1 MPSRNILV
9 INCGS
14 SSIKFALV
22 NEAHSLFPLHGLAE
36 RLGSRDAV
44 LRWKRGGDSDSLMIP
59 NADHRAALAQLLP
72 MVQNAAGG
80 KLHGIGHR
88 VVHGGELFTH
98 ATRIDDRVVEAIRA
112 TAPLAPLHN
121 PANLQG
127 IEAAMTLFP
136 KLPHVA
142 VFDTAFHQSLPEHA
156 YRYALPEALYREHGV
171 RRYGFHGTS
180 HRYVSHRAAEM
191 AGLAVGD
198 SSWLSAHLGNGSS
211 TCAIVNGQSLDTSM
225 GLTPLEG
232 LVMGTRSGDV
242 DPNLHSHLA
251 RTLGWSLERIDS
263 MLNNESGLLGL
274 SDLSNDM
281 RTLEQGASRATPA
294 RPWRSGVLLPPGQV
308 PGGDELRPAATGRG
322 DLHRWH
328 RRELAAGA
336 RQDRRP
342 PAAVRP
348 APRPGGQRP
357 LRARRRRADPGRG
370 ASAGTGDPDQRRA
383 ADRPRHAGPARLNW
397 IDAPAQPGGVAKRT
411 A

>member
-142 VFDTAFHQSLPEHA
+142 VFDTAFHQSLPEYA

-225 GLTPLEG
+225 GLTPLEQ
-232 LVMGTRSGDV
+232 
-242 DPNLHSHLA
+242 
-251 RTLGWSLERIDS
+251 ER
-263 MLNNESGLLGL
+263 
-274 SDLSNDM
+274 
-281 RTLEQGASRATPA
+281 EQGH
-294 RPWRSGVLLPPGQV
+294 PG
-308 PGGDELRPAATGRG
+308 AALAIEVFCYR
-322 DLHRWH
+322 LAKS
-328 RRELAAGA
+328 LAAMSCALPQLDGVIFTGGIGENSPLVRAKTAAHLRLFDLRLDQEANA
-336 RQDRRP
+336 RC
-342 PAAVRP
+342 VR
-348 APRPGGQRP
+348 GV
-357 LRARRRRADPGRG
+357 
-370 ASAGTGDPDQRRA
+370 
-383 ADRPRHAGPARLNW
+383 AGPIQAAGHPRVLVIPTNEERQ
-397 IDAPAQPGGVAKRT
+397 IALDTLALLD
-411 A
+411 

>member
-142 VFDTAFHQSLPEHA
+142 VFDTASTRACRSTPTATPCRKPSTASMA
-156 YRYALPEALYREHGV
+156 YAATASTAPATA
-171 RRYGFHGTS
+171 TS
-180 HRYVSHRAAEM
+180 ATAPRKWPGWRSAT
-191 AGLAVGD
+191 AVG
-198 SSWLSAHLGNGSS
+198 SAP
-211 TCAIVNGQSLDTSM
+211 TS
-225 GLTPLEG
+225 
-232 LVMGTRSGDV
+232 
-242 DPNLHSHLA
+242 
-251 RTLGWSLERIDS
+251 
-263 MLNNESGLLGL
+263 
-274 SDLSNDM
+274 
-281 RTLEQGASRATPA
+281 AT
-294 RPWRSGVLLPPGQV
+294 
-308 PGGDELRPAATGRG
+308 
-322 DLHRWH
+322 
-328 RRELAAGA
+328 
-336 RQDRRP
+336 
-342 PAAVRP
+342 AVRP
-348 APRPGGQRP
+348 APSSTA
-357 LRARRRRADPGRG
+357 RA
-370 ASAGTGDPDQRRA
+370 ST
-383 ADRPRHAGPARLNW
+383 PAW
-397 IDAPAQPGGVAKRT
+397 A
-411 A
+411 